1 MKKKDCLLWRIES
14 DYPGDSWLFGTM
26 HIQDAKAF
34 GLLEL
39 LFQKI
44 DACNAFAAELN
55 LDEIN
60 NGGTGMLSIPPV
72 PPLFDLLPSKHYQKL
87 KKILKKALDIN
98 LDRLAHLHPMIVSKI
113 ISDTMM
119 ASEMPEFL
127 DDRLWGYARSREK
140 SLHGIE
146 TFEEQIHVFHQI
158 PLTTHI
164 DHLKQLS
171 KNYSASRK
179 KLMRLLDLYS
189 RGDLR
194 QLHKAALKGTKN
206 KQVMVYQRNSIMVNR
221 IDALIQENETLF
233 AAVGAGHLWGEKGV
247 IRGLK
252 HRGYRLKPFA

>member
-14 DYPGDSWLFGTM
+14 DYSGDSWLFGTM
-26 HIQDAKAF
+26 HIKDAKAF
-34 GLLEL
+34 GLLDI

-44 DACNAFAAELN
+44 DACNAFATELN

-60 NGGTGMLSIPPV
+60 NGGTGMFSTPPV
-72 PPLFDLLPSKHYQKL
+72 PPLFHLLPSKQYQKL
-87 KKILKKALDIN
+87 KKILKKALGIE
-98 LDRLAHLHPMIVSKI
+98 LDRLAPLHPMIISKF
-113 ISDTMM
+113 ISDAMM

-127 DDRLWGYARSREK
+127 DDRLWKHARSGEK

-146 TFEEQIHVFHQI
+146 TFEEQIAVFHQI
-158 PLTTHI
+158 PLKEHL

-171 KNYSASRK
+171 KNYSATRK
-179 KLMRLLDLYS
+179 KLMRLLDFYA

-194 QLHKAALKGTKN
+194 QLHKAALKGTHN
-206 KQVMVYQRNSIMVNR
+206 KEEMVYQRNTIMINR
-221 IDALIQENETLF
+221 IDALIQEHETLF

-252 HRGYRLKPFA
+252 HKGYRLKPYA